1 MRAWIFSFLLTPLS
15 STFLTPMVIEFPEV
29 EDRTVKEQPK
39 NAERTCSFQQGVE
52 GYTGTIDTEI
62 WALAPN
68 TILADNPNAS
78 SDSDNDGGESQVVI
92 RFDGIFGSS
101 EKQIPKGARIVKA
114 NLYVSAFDQGSTVH
128 LHRMN
133 VPFSKSATWNS
144 LVDGVSA
151 DGLEA
156 SRTKDSLTFG
166 KIAANSSTAIFDV
179 TDTLQYWSAG
189 HPNHGWVFINTGGN
203 GWDFYSSEFEDL
215 NQRPRLEIIY
225 TVPTKSDRLTKN
237 SANNSDG
244 VNHATNR

>member
-1 MRAWIFSFLLTPLS
+1 MLTPLS
-15 STFLTPMVIEFPEV
+15 AMFFMPTGIEPSGLN
-29 EDRTVKEQPK
+29 DNATTEQAK
-39 NAERTCSFQQGVE
+39 TGEQTCSFQQGVE

-68 TILADNPNAS
+68 TILSDNPNAS

-101 EKQIPKGARIVKA
+101 EKQVPKGARIVKA

-133 VPFSKSATWNS
+133 VPFFKTATWNS

-179 TDTLQYWSAG
+179 TDTLQYWSTG

-215 NQRPRLEIIY
+215 TQRPRLEIIY

-244 VNHATNR
+244 VNHASNR

>member
-1 MRAWIFSFLLTPLS
+1 MYARFYSLMLAHASLMLVPIAILEHAVWGDETTKTQTTSD
-15 STFLTPMVIEFPEV
+15 E
-29 EDRTVKEQPK
+29 K
-39 NAERTCSFQQGVE
+39 TCSFQQGVD
-52 GYTGTIDTEI
+52 GYSGTVDTEI

-92 RFDGIFGSS
+92 RFDGIFGAS
-101 EKQIPKGARIVKA
+101 ESQVPKGARIVKA

-133 VPFSKSATWNS
+133 VPFSKTATWNS

-166 KIAANSSTAIFDV
+166 KIAANTSTAIFDV
-179 TDTLQYWSAG
+179 TDTVQYWSAG

-215 NQRPRLEIIY
+215 KQRPRLEIIF
-225 TVPTKSDRLTKN
+225 TVPAKSGRLTKN

-244 VNHATNR
+244 VNDATNQ